1 MRVVCF
7 RLGAAGGWRRIT
19 LAVALALLATL
30 ARPSAVEAQGG
41 APASADE
48 IPLRPR
54 TVVVVPFVN
63 ISGDPDIDWLGTG
76 IAQTVTADLEQL
88 PDLSVIGREGLARDL
103 SDTTDDMSAREV
115 ARERGI
121 AWFVDGGFQRL
132 GDQLRITARIV
143 SVRTGAT
150 HATVKVDGRLDE
162 VFALQDRIVAEL
174 APGFATITGAVD
186 LGAAIPDG
194 ADVMPTGRQTPVTG
208 GEGPT
213 TDTQSGFR
221 LRRGAGPVS
230 PDGRVSPAVLPD
242 GVTAPAPASAGT
254 SREPSALGLP
264 FAIIG
269 PPPPAPP
276 ATIARDAQGR
286 VTIRAVPVATPPRI
300 DGQLDESWYGST
312 PSLSDFIQNEPTV
325 DAPATEKTEVW
336 VGYDSANV
344 YVTVRAWESEPD
356 RMVVNEMRRDS
367 QNIWR
372 NASVSFMFDT
382 YYDRRN
388 AVSFDINAIGGR
400 GDSQI
405 TDERTY
411 NSDWNPVW
419 DLAVGTFDGGWTAEA
434 AIPFKSL
441 RYRPGRAQVWGFNAR
456 RVNRWKNEISFLARV
471 SEGLGSGGIARA
483 SQAATLVG
491 IEAPSGSRNVEIKP
505 YVISDLASDASATPR
520 ISNDAGGDV
529 GLDVKYGLTQNLTAD
544 LTYNTDFAQ
553 VEADQQ
559 QVNLTR
565 FSLFFPEKREFFLE
579 NQGVFR
585 FGGAQ
590 GFGAVPFLFQSR
602 RIGLDR
608 GQQIPIQA
616 GGRLTG
622 RLGAF
627 DVGVINIQ
635 TDEDPA
641 VGVQATNFSVV
652 RVRRDILRRSSI
664 GALVTRRSVALGGV
678 GSNEAYGLDGRF
690 AFFQNLTFDT
700 YWAQTRTG
708 GVTGDDTSYRAQLTY
723 AGDRYGLIAHR
734 LVVGKHFNPE
744 VGFLFRNDIAKY
756 FTQLRFS
763 PRPASIKS
771 VRKLSIEGGVD
782 YFENGARQVVTRELQ
797 GEFIVEFENSD
808 MFNVAY
814 VDSYELLQESFRIA
828 SGVTIPVGSY
838 RFGTGTVSF
847 TLGQQRAL
855 SGTAFVERGSFWG
868 GDKTA
873 VGYRQGRVNLT
884 SQLSVEPNLAFNRVA
899 LPVGSFTS
907 NLVGSRVTYTV
918 TPLMFISGLVQYNSS
933 NDVVDTNLRLRWEY
947 RPGSELF
954 VVYNETR
961 NTTRPGFPGLKTRA
975 VIVKFNR
982 LFRF

>member
-1 MRVVCF
+1 MRVVRF
-7 RLGAAGGWRRIT
+7 RLGAAGGWRRT
-19 LAVALALLATL
+19 ALAVALALLATL
-30 ARPSAVEAQGG
+30 ARPSAGEAQGG
-41 APASADE
+41 ADE

-63 ISGDPDIDWLGTG
+63 ISEDPDIDWFGTG

-213 TDTQSGFR
+213 ADTQSAFR
-221 LRRGAGPVS
+221 PRRGAGQVA

-269 PPPPAPP
+269 PPPPAAP

-286 VTIRAVPVATPPRI
+286 VTIRAVPVVAPLRI
-300 DGQLDESWYGST
+300 DGRLEEAFYGST
-312 PSLSDFIQNEPTV
+312 PPLSDFIQNEPTV

-367 QNIWR
+367 QNVWR
-372 NASVSFMFDT
+372 NESVSFMFDT

-505 YVISDLASDASATPR
+505 YVISDLASDATATPR

-590 GFGAVPFLFQSR
+590 GRGAVPFLFQSR

-608 GQQIPIQA
+608 GRQIPIQA

-635 TDEDPA
+635 ADKDPA
-641 VGVQATNFSVV
+641 VGAQATNFSVV

-763 PRPASIKS
+763 PRPAAIKR
-771 VRKLSIEGGVD
+771 VRKLSVVGQVD
-782 YFENGARQVVTRELQ
+782 YFENGAGQVVTRELQ

-808 MFNVAY
+808 MFNLAY
-814 VDSYELLQESFRIA
+814 LDSYEFLEAPFEIA
-828 SGVTIPVGSY
+828 LGVTIPVGSY
-838 RFGTGTVSF
+838 RFGTASTSF
-847 TLGQQRAL
+847 TLGQQRAV

-884 SQLSVEPNLAFNRVA
+884 SQLSVEPSLSFNRVS
-899 LPVGSFTS
+899 LPFGSFTS
-907 NLVGSRVTYTV
+907 NLVGSRVTYTI
-918 TPLMFISGLVQYNSS
+918 TPLMFVSGLVQYNSS
-933 NDVVDTNLRLRWEY
+933 NDAVDTNLRLRWEY

-961 NTTRPGFPGLKTRA
+961 DTTRPGFPGLKTRA
-975 VIVKFNR
+975 LIVKINR

>member
-1 MRVVCF
+1 MSFASDLV
-7 RLGAAGGWRRIT
+7 RLVDGAAPRWPSRWLCWRRWPDP
-19 LAVALALLATL
+19 
-30 ARPSAVEAQGG
+30 RPLKPRGG
-41 APASADE
+41 ADE

-54 TVVVVPFVN
+54 TVVVIPFVN
-63 ISGDPDIDWLGTG
+63 ISEDPDIDWFGTG

-213 TDTQSGFR
+213 ADTQSAFR
-221 LRRGAGPVS
+221 PRRGAGQVA

-264 FAIIG
+264 FAIAG
-269 PPPPAPP
+269 PPPPTPP
-276 ATIARDAQGR
+276 ATIARDTQGR
-286 VTIRAVPVATPPRI
+286 ITIRAVPVATAPRV

-312 PSLSDFIQNEPTV
+312 PPLSDFIQNEPTAG
-325 DAPATEKTEVW
+325 APATERTEVW
-336 VGYDSANV
+336 VAYDSANV
-344 YVTVRAWESEPD
+344 YVTVRAWESQSD

-367 QNIWR
+367 QNIWQ

-388 AVSFDINAIGGR
+388 SVMFSVNPLGGR
-400 GDSQI
+400 MDSQV
-405 TDERTY
+405 TDERVF

-441 RYRPGRAQVWGFNAR
+441 RYRPGRAQVWGFNVR
-456 RVNRWKNEISFLARV
+456 RTNRWKNEISYLAPISV
-471 SEGLGSGGIARA
+471 GSSIGRA

-491 IEAPSGSRNVEIKP
+491 IEGPSGSRNVEIKP
-505 YVISDLASDASATPR
+505 YVISDLASDATATPR

-579 NQGVFR
+579 NQGGVSVR
-585 FGGAQ
+585 WGA
-590 GFGAVPFLFQSR
+590 GFWRGAISLPESTYRSR
-602 RIGLDR
+602 PWTTDPDPGWWTPY
-608 GQQIPIQA
+608 GS
-616 GGRLTG
+616 TG
-622 RLGAF
+622 C
-627 DVGVINIQ
+627 
-635 TDEDPA
+635 
-641 VGVQATNFSVV
+641 
-652 RVRRDILRRSSI
+652 VRR
-664 GALVTRRSVALGGV
+664 
-678 GSNEAYGLDGRF
+678 
-690 AFFQNLTFDT
+690 
-700 YWAQTRTG
+700 
-708 GVTGDDTSYRAQLTY
+708 
-723 AGDRYGLIAHR
+723 
-734 LVVGKHFNPE
+734 
-744 VGFLFRNDIAKY
+744 
-756 FTQLRFS
+756 
-763 PRPASIKS
+763 
-771 VRKLSIEGGVD
+771 
-782 YFENGARQVVTRELQ
+782 
-797 GEFIVEFENSD
+797 
-808 MFNVAY
+808 
-814 VDSYELLQESFRIA
+814 
-828 SGVTIPVGSY
+828 
-838 RFGTGTVSF
+838 
-847 TLGQQRAL
+847 
-855 SGTAFVERGSFWG
+855 WG
-868 GDKTA
+868 H
-873 VGYRQGRVNLT
+873 QH
-884 SQLSVEPNLAFNRVA
+884 P
-899 LPVGSFTS
+899 
-907 NLVGSRVTYTV
+907 SR
-918 TPLMFISGLVQYNSS
+918 
-933 NDVVDTNLRLRWEY
+933 
-947 RPGSELF
+947 
-954 VVYNETR
+954 
-961 NTTRPGFPGLKTRA
+961 
-975 VIVKFNR
+975 
-982 LFRF
+982 